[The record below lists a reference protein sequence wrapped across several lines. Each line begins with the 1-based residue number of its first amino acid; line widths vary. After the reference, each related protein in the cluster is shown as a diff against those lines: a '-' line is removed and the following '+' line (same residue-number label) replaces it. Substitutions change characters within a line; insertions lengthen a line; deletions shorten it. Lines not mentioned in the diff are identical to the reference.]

1 MYAVCKGQFS
11 VRDRGAAAALG
22 EVPRAREH
30 GPIVIIAVG
39 TMRPFSL
46 AIPLWK
52 LQPLPSQR
60 RAGQCA
66 RASNSRQD
74 CEMCS
79 RLTMRQLAICSRS
92 GMNFAHTV
100 NASYMQA
107 LRPCSSSAAA
117 SPATDAR
124 TRPNSA
130 SPSAVPKCK
139 LAKPEANPCLFGHRR
154 IGPCARH
161 PQSRPHAPRDGHAQT
176 RPQSV
181 RW

>member
-11 VRDRGAAAALG
+11 VRDRGAPAALG

-30 GPIVIIAVG
+30 GPIGINAPTH
-39 TMRPFSL
+39 TMVFLIVL
-46 AIPLWK
+46 ALLK

-66 RASNSRQD
+66 RASNSRQV

-107 LRPCSSSAAA
+107 LRPCSSSDAA

-124 TRPNSA
+124 TRP
-130 SPSAVPKCK
+130 
-139 LAKPEANPCLFGHRR
+139 
-154 IGPCARH
+154 
-161 PQSRPHAPRDGHAQT
+161 
-176 RPQSV
+176 
-181 RW
+181 